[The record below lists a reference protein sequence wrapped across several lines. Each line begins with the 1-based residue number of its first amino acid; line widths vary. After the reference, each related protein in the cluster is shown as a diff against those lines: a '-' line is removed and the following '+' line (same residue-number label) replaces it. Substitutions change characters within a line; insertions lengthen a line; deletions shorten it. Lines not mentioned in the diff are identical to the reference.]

1 MNPIRIAIMTIATV
15 SATTF
20 AYAVF
25 APLPSTVVSAPVQT
39 TTLSSAPAASDKAP
53 VADNTVV
60 AANTTQTQP
69 EIQYVDIPAPSQN
82 VARVPQENEDRN
94 GDNNDSE

>member
-20 AYAVF
+20 AYTVF
-25 APLPSTVVSAPVQT
+25 APSPSKLVSAPVQT
-39 TTLSSAPAASDKAP
+39 QISLASTPATSDNP
-53 VADNTVV
+53 VV
-60 AANTTQTQP
+60 ATNAVQTQP

-82 VARVPQENEDRN
+82 AAQEQQANEDRK
-94 GDNNDSE
+94 GDNNDSN